1 MKKLLVVIGMLCAVG
16 FAAAQTAKP
25 RLVVNV
31 VLSGLGADDLT
42 KYAHNM
48 SDGGFATLAARGTSY
63 SEARYDYL
71 QTSPIAGAATLT
83 TGTNP
88 SMHGLISRYW
98 IDYTTSDEVQM
109 LTDREVRGLGCDAGQ
124 SCFSNRH
131 VVLPTLGD
139 ELKMQSPDSKVV
151 TIATN
156 PHTAVAMGGRSDTYW
171 FNPAIGAWNSS
182 TAYMTE
188 LPKWLSEHNRSGINS
203 EFKRLRWSLLFAPAK
218 YRAKVYSN
226 SSFRIISNNFEK
238 IPQPPKAAVSSDYSS
253 LLYTPFVAD
262 ITFELAK
269 KALPGYGLGADESV
283 DMLNVG
289 IDMLA
294 NVGRVYGTESVEWE
308 DALYRLDAQ
317 LADFVSFVE
326 AQFEDNQVLWVV
338 TSSDGMGASNR
349 DENRKFNPSQFKVI
363 INGFLSA
370 QLGRN
375 NWVVDCIDR
384 QVYLN
389 RVAIYGAGLNL
400 ADVQNRVAAFAMQF
414 RGVSHVLS
422 ATAMQNGYFGESY
435 GRLMQNSFYPRR
447 SGDLVLNLMPGWIEA
462 VEGEVAQSGSMY
474 DYDTHVP
481 LIIAGPG
488 IGVRTIG
495 DDVDMCSVAPTLG
508 RLIGVGRPTASVAPV
523 LSGIFSE

>member
-1 MKKLLVVIGMLCAVG
+1 MKKLLVVIGLLCAMQLAV
-16 FAAAQTAKP
+16 AQTAKP

-48 SDGGFATLAARGTSY
+48 SDGGFAALMERGTNY
-63 SEARYDYL
+63 TEARYDYL
-71 QTSPIAGAATLT
+71 QTSPIAGVATLT

-88 SMHGLISRYW
+88 SMHGLISRRW
-98 IDYTTSDEVQM
+98 IDYTTSDEVLM
-109 LTDREVRGLGCDAGQ
+109 LDDHEVRGVGCDVGQ
-124 SCFSNRH
+124 SCYSNRH

-139 ELKMQSPDSKVV
+139 ELKMKSPESKVV
-151 TIATN
+151 TIATE
-156 PHTAVAMGGRSDTYW
+156 PHTAVAMGGCSDTFW

-182 TAYMTE
+182 TAYMKE
-188 LPKWLSEHNRSGINS
+188 LPEWLADHNASDLNS
-203 EFKRLRWSLLFAPAK
+203 EFKRLRWPLLYASAK
-218 YRAKVYSN
+218 YRARVYSN
-226 SSFRIISNNFEK
+226 SSFRIISTKFDK
-238 IPQPPKAAVSSDYSS
+238 IPLPQKAIASRDFTS
-253 LLYTPFVAD
+253 LLYTPFAAD
-262 ITFELAK
+262 MTFELAK
-269 KALPGYGLGADESV
+269 KALPGYGLGVDESV

-294 NVGRVYGTESVEWE
+294 NIGRVYGTESMEWE

-338 TSSDGMGASNR
+338 TSSDGMGTSNR
-349 DENRKFNPSQFKVI
+349 DESRKFNPSQFKVI

-400 ADVQNRVAAFAMQF
+400 ADVQNRVAAFALQF

-447 SGDLVLNLMPGWIEA
+447 SGDLVLNLMPGWIET

-488 IGVRTIG
+488 IGARTIG
-495 DDVDMCSVAPTLG
+495 DDVDMCSVAPTIG
-508 RLIGVGRPTASVAPV
+508 RLIGVGRPTASTAPV